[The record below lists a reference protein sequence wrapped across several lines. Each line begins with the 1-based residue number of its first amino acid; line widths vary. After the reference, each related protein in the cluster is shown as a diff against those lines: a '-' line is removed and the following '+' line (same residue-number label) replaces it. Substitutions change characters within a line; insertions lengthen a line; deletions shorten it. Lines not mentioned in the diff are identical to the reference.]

1 MNEEKILI
9 ELIKSSMLCWPYMKC
24 DLIKEAIEIV
34 GIFYKLYSETKEYKY
49 LEIAVIFIKA
59 YVELG
64 FDYSNGEIFDEIL
77 EEFGTSKKEMFPV
90 KYYMTNVIK
99 LNKSQVRSMI
109 GKWPAT
115 KDRTTMKI
123 SEVVDDIILKV
134 RNKEFGVYT
143 YVHPSFPKNIY
154 QLFVGEQSY
163 FYDHRNTRYFTLSE

>member
-24 DLIKEAIEIV
+24 DIIKEMIEIV
-34 GIFYKLYSETKEYKY
+34 HIFYKLYYETAEYKY
-49 LEIAVIFIKA
+49 LEISVIFIRV
-59 YVELG
+59 YIEMG
-64 FDYSNGEIFDEIL
+64 FDYSNGELFDEVL
-77 EEFGTSKKEMFPV
+77 KEFGTSKNDMFPV
-90 KYYMTNVIK
+90 KYYTTNKMK

-115 KDRTTMKI
+115 KDKATMKI

-134 RNKEFGVYT
+134 KNKEFGVYT
-143 YVHPSFPKNIY
+143 YIHPSFPQNIY

-163 FYDHRNTRYFTLSE
+163 FYDYRNNTCFTLSE